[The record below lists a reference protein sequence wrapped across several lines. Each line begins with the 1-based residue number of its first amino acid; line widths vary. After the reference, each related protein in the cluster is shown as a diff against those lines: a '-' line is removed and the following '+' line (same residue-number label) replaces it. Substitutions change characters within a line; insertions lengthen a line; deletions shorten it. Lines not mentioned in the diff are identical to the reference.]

1 MAEAWADLTAASWA
15 SRPFTSSF
23 STSSA
28 LQYINIEELL
38 GSKGYIKKW
47 RNPLVY
53 GPPARNH
60 WGPLTR
66 RPSSNTASLRG
77 GTPSSPLSPPPS
89 RLFCNLCWL
98 TVIWSGAPSDTLAED
113 HRWELIWPHCA
124 PPRLLHAIAQRAPP
138 PPPPPQLHCSFVLCL
153 FIISLSGVYTNIY

>member
-23 STSSA
+23 STSNA

-38 GSKGYIKKW
+38 GSKSYINKW

-60 WGPLTR
+60 WGPLPDQPTVSQHR
-66 RPSSNTASLRG
+66 KSEGWHPPLL
-77 GTPSSPLSPPPS
+77 SPLLPPDCS
-89 RLFCNLCWL
+89 
-98 TVIWSGAPSDTLAED
+98 VICVGWRSSGQGPPLILWRRTTGGNWSGRTARPCCFFMPSEN
-113 HRWELIWPHCA
+113 HH
-124 PPRLLHAIAQRAPP
+124 P
-138 PPPPPQLHCSFVLCL
+138 PPPPPQLHCSVLCVFL
-153 FIISLSGVYTNIY
+153 QYHCLVNI